1 MDTRAVNK
9 TAKEGEQNARL
20 LLSRGALS
28 AMAIFRR
35 AAFPSV
41 RRWRDAPRR
50 TRCSLQPRQH
60 SVFRASGGGVLQV
73 LPSAPF
79 LCGEG
84 GSYLVRGESKRSSM
98 ARSSRMRSRATG
110 SGNILARCVL
120 GRSTMAKCS
129 RDAFPSVRRWRD
141 CALMRSWPDWQWQ
154 YSRAVRSRASIRGKI
169 PPRCVP
175 GRQSVAIFSSHAS
188 PRGLR
193 TGKSPVRGKI
203 RAPCIRKRAGFGRIC
218 APCIR
223 KALQTAVWEYTARRS
238 CQEGALFAAQ
248 TPRIMHGAQ
257 ILPSVVAPNRP
268 SARDPGTAEQCEPPE
283 LDRPT
288 QETQPR
294 RQRPRRLLGSKYRQ
308 QPPRYRHRSLTA
320 PASSLSSRR
329 TTLSSPTAPPVETAS
344 TSLPPR

>member
-1 MDTRAVNK
+1 MATRAVNK
-9 TAKEGEQNARL
+9 IAKEGEQNARL

-35 AAFPSV
+35 GAFPSV
-41 RRWRDAPRR
+41 RRWRCTAPYPAARP
-50 TRCSLQPRQH
+50 S
-60 SVFRASGGGVLQV
+60 RASTLSFVLLTGGVLQV

-79 LCGEG
+79 FCGEG
-84 GSYLVRGESKRSSM
+84 GSYLVRGESRRSSM
-98 ARSSRMRSRATG
+98 ARSSRMRFRATG
-110 SGNILARCVL
+110 SGKISPRCVP

-203 RAPCIRKRAGFGRIC
+203 RAPCIRNELALARYARHASEKPRKQPFGNTPREDP
-218 APCIR
+218 AR
-223 KALQTAVWEYTARRS
+223 KGRLSLHGPLESCTARRS
-238 CQEGALFAAQ
+238 CHPSWRQ
-248 TPRIMHGAQ
+248 T
-257 ILPSVVAPNRP
+257 
-268 SARDPGTAEQCEPPE
+268 AR
-283 LDRPT
+283 
-288 QETQPR
+288 
-294 RQRPRRLLGSKYRQ
+294 
-308 QPPRYRHRSLTA
+308 A
-320 PASSLSSRR
+320 PATPVPPNSVSRQ
-329 TTLSSPTAPPVETAS
+329 S
-344 TSLPPR
+344 